1 MNFQAQAR
9 FFHQLASLL
18 DAGIPLTRGLAMA
31 SPAASSTN
39 CRTRSQQASNVIDSG
54 QDWATAIAPYT
65 RFLDGWTTELLCLAE
80 QSGTLAAVCHH
91 LARTK
96 QTHTRLQ
103 KLYRAIAVAVGFLV
117 WSLSLLGAALA
128 HGDARVLL
136 KGQAWG
142 VALLWLVIVFGIA
155 NFLARDRGVRLTA
168 IAAFPQLSNLFR
180 AQALQQ
186 LADLALPLAGGLP
199 LSAAMTTLREQS
211 RDPRLAT
218 ALRQIN
224 PRLQRGI
231 PLNQC
236 LRSQIPAD
244 AWQLIQGGEESGEL
258 VPMLEQVG
266 IYYLQLEERQL
277 KQLKSLA
284 ISSSLMSVGALI
296 AWLGF
301 WGLSSLFEAVDF

>member
-31 SPAASSTN
+31 SPANSSRDRKIAQRAGN
-39 CRTRSQQASNVIDSG
+39 ALNSG
-54 QDWATAIAPYT
+54 EDWATAIAPYA
-65 RFLDGWTTELLCLAE
+65 RFWDGWTTELLHLAE

-96 QTHTRLQ
+96 QNYARLQ
-103 KLYRAIAVAVGFLV
+103 KRYRAIAMALGVLG

-136 KGQAWG
+136 KGQAWC

-155 NFLARDRGVRLTA
+155 NFLAHNRGVRLTA
-168 IAAFPQLSNLFR
+168 IATVPPLSNLFR

-199 LSAAMTTLREQS
+199 LSAAMVALQKQS
-211 RDPRLAT
+211 RDPRLAA
-218 ALRQIN
+218 ALRQIS
-224 PRLQRGI
+224 PKLQRGI
-231 PLNQC
+231 PLSQC

-258 VPMLEQVG
+258 DPMLEQVG
-266 IYYLQLEERQL
+266 SYYLQLEERQL
-277 KQLKSLA
+277 KHLKSLA
-284 ISSSLMSVGALI
+284 ISASLMSLGASI

-301 WGLSSLFEAVDF
+301 WGLSSLFESVRF